1 MLLNRFCDNECIC
14 IGYTVIIL
22 IISIIY
28 YDMMLILLILQL
40 VEGLAWMIY
49 LSLRKVDLEVALF
62 DAIYL

>member
-14 IGYTVIIL
+14 IEYTVIVL